1 MNLIVKSIMAKIKFK
16 IQVNKIQDQ
25 IVLKMTNKGIPNDNN
40 KIFTVKIMM
49 IRIKNKKV
57 NNIVNIVIQKIIALM
72 IIVDLIKAPAII
84 FRIVL

>member
-1 MNLIVKSIMAKIKFK
+1 MAKIKFK

-72 IIVDLIKAPAII
+72 IIVDLIKASAII
-84 FRIVL
+84 FKIVL

>member
-25 IVLKMTNKGIPNDNN
+25 IVLKMTNKGIPNYNN
-40 KIFTVKIMM
+40 RISTAKIMM
-49 IRIKNKKV
+49 IHIKNKKV
-57 NNIVNIVIQKIIALM
+57 NNIVNIIIQKIIALM

>member
-25 IVLKMTNKGIPNDNN
+25 VVLKMTNKGIPNDNN

-72 IIVDLIKAPAII
+72 IIVDLIKASAII
-84 FRIVL
+84 FKIVL

>member
-25 IVLKMTNKGIPNDNN
+25 IVLKMSNKGIPNNNN

-72 IIVDLIKAPAII
+72 IIVDLIKAPA
-84 FRIVL
+84 

>member
-72 IIVDLIKAPAII
+72 IIVDLIKASAII
-84 FRIVL
+84 FKIVL

>member
-1 MNLIVKSIMAKIKFK
+1 LNLIVKSIMAKIKFK

-72 IIVDLIKAPAII
+72 IIVDLIKASAII
-84 FRIVL
+84 FKIVL